1 MAATNQLAA
10 FFLFRDYLFC
20 FCSTWNGLVNSK
32 LILDTLPPPTGTPSN
47 LEGEFYLIIHLFFI
61 GNYLIP
67 PLS

>member
-10 FFLFRDYLFC
+10 IFVSGLSILFLFHVERI
-20 FCSTWNGLVNSK
+20 GNSK
-32 LILDTLPPPTGTPSN
+32 LILDTLPPPTGTPSS

>member
-10 FFLFRDYLFC
+10 IFVSGLSIF
-20 FCSTWNGLVNSK
+20 FCSTWNGLENSK